1 MAVIQ
6 AAFAPGKSLFRV
18 FSFQGFWHLSWFGT
32 LCC

>member
-18 FSFQGFWHLSWFGT
+18 FSFQGFWHLS
-32 LCC
+32 